1 VNRAV
6 FLDRDGV
13 INELVYFPEAGV
25 IDSPFTVNLFHVLP
39 KVPEAIRLLN
49 DSGLKVVVISNQPG
63 VAKSKFTRDVLSDMD
78 NKMTQELS
86 AHGAHLDGIY
96 YCLHHPEGTN
106 GQYRCQCECRK
117 PKPGMLIKA
126 AKDLEID
133 LGQSFIVGDSLTDVE
148 AGQNA
153 GCRTILIGRLRC
165 DLCRLMAKQ
174 NIQPDFVVDDLW
186 AASQTILNSAPQTNK
201 SLEEARWQRNIQK
214 IFLDSAR
221 TKEAMID
228 VCTPSILQAASII
241 AKSHLNGGK
250 LMLCGNG
257 GSAADSQHIA
267 GEFIGGLNS
276 DRDREPLSA
285 IALNTNTSNLTAIGN
300 DFGFDQIFARQ
311 IKALGKTGDVLIGIS
326 TSGKSQN
333 IIQAVIIAKE
343 LGIKTIG
350 LMGQTGILKEI
361 VEVAITVPS
370 NNIQRIQEGHITIG
384 HIICEIVEDL
394 VNQKKLT

>member
-1 VNRAV
+1 
-6 FLDRDGV
+6 
-13 INELVYFPEAGV
+13 
-25 IDSPFTVNLFHVLP
+25 
-39 KVPEAIRLLN
+39 
-49 DSGLKVVVISNQPG
+49 
-63 VAKSKFTRDVLSDMD
+63 
-78 NKMTQELS
+78 
-86 AHGAHLDGIY
+86 
-96 YCLHHPEGTN
+96 
-106 GQYRCQCECRK
+106 
-117 PKPGMLIKA
+117 
-126 AKDLEID
+126 
-133 LGQSFIVGDSLTDVE
+133 
-148 AGQNA
+148 
-153 GCRTILIGRLRC
+153 
-165 DLCRLMAKQ
+165 MAKQ